1 MYRKIFVCGLN
12 GAGKSTLGRALAA
25 DLGYQFMD
33 IEDYYFPKTDP
44 NYLYASPR
52 TREEVEELLK
62 IDVKTHKNCVLAAVK
77 PDFSDEIQKQFD
89 LAIYVKVP
97 KKLRLERVK
106 QRSFNKFGSRMQ
118 PGGDLYETEQEFFRS
133 VAERPENLVD
143 EWLKTL
149 SCPIIEVDGTKS
161 IAENIDILHKM
172 LK

>member
-1 MYRKIFVCGLN
+1 MYQKIFICGLN

-62 IDVKTHKNCVLAAVK
+62 TDVKMHKNCVLAAVK
-77 PDFSDEIQKQFD
+77 PDFSDEIQRQFD

-97 KKLRLERVK
+97 KELRLERVK

-118 PGGDLYETEQEFFRS
+118 PGGDLYETEQEFFRW
-133 VAERPENLVD
+133 VAERPENLV
-143 EWLKTL
+143 EKWLENL
-149 SCPIIEVDGTKS
+149 SIPIIEVDGTKS
-161 IAENIDILHKM
+161 IEENIVKLHKM

>member
-1 MYRKIFVCGLN
+1 MHRKIFVCGLN

-62 IDVKTHKNCVLAAVK
+62 IDVKMHKNCVLAAVK

-97 KKLRLERVK
+97 KELRLERVK

-118 PGGDLYETEQEFFRS
+118 PGGDLCETEQEFFRW
-133 VAERPENLVD
+133 VDERPENLV
-143 EWLKTL
+143 EKWLRTL
-149 SCPIIEVDGTKS
+149 TCPIIEVDGTKT
-161 IAENIDILHKM
+161 IEENVVILHKM

>member
-25 DLGYQFMD
+25 DFGYQFMD

-52 TREEVEELLK
+52 TREEVEKLLK

-97 KKLRLERVK
+97 KMLRLERVK

-133 VAERPENLVD
+133 VSERPENLVD

>member
-1 MYRKIFVCGLN
+1 M
-12 GAGKSTLGRALAA
+12 
-25 DLGYQFMD
+25 
-33 IEDYYFPKTDP
+33 
-44 NYLYASPR
+44 
-52 TREEVEELLK
+52 LK

-97 KKLRLERVK
+97 KELRLERVK

-118 PGGDLYETEQEFFRS
+118 PGGDLYETEQEFFRW
-133 VAERPENLVD
+133 VAERPENLVE

-149 SCPIIEVDGTKS
+149 TCPIIEVDGTKT
-161 IAENIDILHKM
+161 IEENVVILHKM